1 MILLFQRKQWSDFM
15 KKYENLLSHR
25 RVEIKDIPDIDLY
38 MDQLT
43 GYIDTVF
50 EKFKIHED
58 EKVLTKTMINN
69 YVKAKVIDKP
79 VKKKYNKNQIMEL
92 IMIYHLKNI
101 LSIAEVDRLF
111 KIEKKQWM
119 ESGNNKQCEEET
131 VEININPTEEIYK
144 MFLEVQ
150 EEVFEEAEINFGEN
164 MNLNNNTSKDD
175 TIRHILKLVLK
186 ADINKRLGE
195 LLLKELMD

>member
-1 MILLFQRKQWSDFM
+1 M
-15 KKYENLLSHR
+15 KNCENLLSHR
-25 RVEIKDIPDIDLY
+25 KVEIKDIPDIDLY

-111 KIEKKQWM
+111 KIQKKQCM
-119 ESGNNKQCEEET
+119 ESGNNEQYEEET

-150 EEVFEEAEINFGEN
+150 EEVFKETEMNFGKN
-164 MNLNNNTSKDD
+164 VNLNNNISKDD

-186 ADINKRLGE
+186 ADINKRLAE
-195 LLLKELMD
+195 LSLKELMD

>member
-1 MILLFQRKQWSDFM
+1 M
-15 KKYENLLSHR
+15 KKCENLLSHSK
-25 RVEIKDIPDIDLY
+25 VEIKDIPNIDLY

-43 GYIDTVF
+43 GYIDGVF
-50 EKFKIHED
+50 EKFKVYEE

-101 LSIAEVDRLF
+101 LSIAEVNELF
-111 KIEKKQWM
+111 KIQKKEWI
-119 ESGNNKQCEEET
+119 ESGKQYEDET
-131 VEININPTEEIYK
+131 VEIDINPTEEVYK

-150 EEVFEEAEINFGEN
+150 EEVFREAEMDFEGN
-164 MNLNNNTSKDD
+164 MNSNIDANKDD
-175 TIRHILKLVLK
+175 IIRYILKLVLK
-186 ADINKRLGE
+186 ADINKRLAE
-195 LLLKELMD
+195 LSLKEFIG

>member
-1 MILLFQRKQWSDFM
+1 MILLFQIKQWSDFM
-15 KKYENLLSHR
+15 KKCENLLSHR

-111 KIEKKQWM
+111 KIQKDQFM

-150 EEVFEEAEINFGEN
+150 EEVFKEAEMNFSEN
-164 MNLNNNTSKDD
+164 MNFNNNTSKDD

-186 ADINKRLGE
+186 ADINKRLAE
-195 LLLKELMD
+195 LSLKELID